1 MTHFRGF
8 WLFLGSSMVLG
19 HFWAILGR
27 FGLLLPA
34 CLLAVGVFFSLLCLA
49 LAALAAL
56 ACFGLLGLL
65 WLLALSVPL
74 LLRFE
79 LMLVNFSHVFAF
91 FRIFVYLFRFLKR
104 SSIFF

>member
-34 CLLAVGVFFSLLCLA
+34 CLLAVGARYCLLLLAFACFCL
-49 LAALAAL
+49 LLLAL
-56 ACFGLLGLL
+56 ACFGLLWLLWLL

-74 LLRFE
+74 LLKF
-79 LMLVNFSHVFAF
+79 N
-91 FRIFVYLFRFLKR
+91 
-104 SSIFF
+104 